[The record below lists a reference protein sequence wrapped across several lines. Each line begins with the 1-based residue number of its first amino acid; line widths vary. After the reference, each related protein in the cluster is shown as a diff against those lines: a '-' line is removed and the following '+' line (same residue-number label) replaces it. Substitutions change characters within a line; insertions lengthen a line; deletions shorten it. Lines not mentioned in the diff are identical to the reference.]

1 MVAVAFSNY
10 CLRIVP
16 MLRRCFFSATI
27 LAIVT
32 FSLASHAQSLGALAR
47 QQKESKSQKSE
58 SQPSSTTKKVYTDE
72 NIRKSEST
80 DDRKAAVTAK
90 RPGFAPDKE
99 KAQPASPADQLRAKI
114 QKQKDLIA
122 ALQERIDKLQA
133 SVNYVQNN
141 RNIYTNAPEY
151 NQRQHQKELLA
162 ERLKAELEQQKAELN
177 DLQDTARQQGF
188 GNSVY
193 Q

>member
-1 MVAVAFSNY
+1 
-10 CLRIVP
+10 

-80 DDRKAAVTAK
+80 DDRKAAVTA
-90 RPGFAPDKE
+90 
-99 KAQPASPADQLRAKI
+99 
-114 QKQKDLIA
+114 
-122 ALQERIDKLQA
+122 
-133 SVNYVQNN
+133 N
-141 RNIYTNAPEY
+141 
-151 NQRQHQKELLA
+151 
-162 ERLKAELEQQKAELN
+162 
-177 DLQDTARQQGF
+177 
-188 GNSVY
+188 
-193 Q
+193 